1 MQTKRFASENCTQ
14 KITHD
19 GSIMEY
25 LSNYINS
32 SFIIIYHD
40 QPNAGNHTWIL
51 GNNVSKAS
59 TNNHSYDDER
69 GDYMVVL
76 RGNSVL

>member
-1 MQTKRFASENCTQ
+1 MRFAAR

-19 GSIMEY
+19 GSIY
-25 LSNYINS
+25 GIFAYINS

-40 QPNAGNHTWIL
+40 QPNVGNHTWIL

-76 RGNSVL
+76 HGNSVL